1 MFHPSLKSL
10 RLAAVATLILAAS
23 ACSSISPAPNVAAS
37 NLAAQ
42 NAWAQSHN

>member
-1 MFHPSLKSL
+1 MIHSSLKSL
-10 RLAAVATLILAAS
+10 RLAALASVILAAA

-42 NAWAQSHN
+42 NAWVESSN